1 MEDSVEDTAWFG
13 SLMTDKTMWRVH
25 STNNNVVSSK
35 PPSPPRTENCLPT
48 PLMSSDIPQ
57 NNDPSFRRMDIF
69 PPSSINDFKHVLY
82 NLLVENHNNPLTCS
96 FLQPFSCVDEKTGK
110 SKDGFRFN
118 SMENPD
124 KKLPELYA
132 HHIKKARL
140 DWEDSSSV
148 FIQDL
153 YRYYMRACVELMSK
167 YFEKKD
173 KYSYL
178 YDEVPLFVP
187 NESLEEAETR
197 LKGMKSRARMRR
209 KKRGADDKDD
219 L

>member
-1 MEDSVEDTAWFG
+1 
-13 SLMTDKTMWRVH
+13 
-25 STNNNVVSSK
+25 
-35 PPSPPRTENCLPT
+35 
-48 PLMSSDIPQ
+48 
-57 NNDPSFRRMDIF
+57 
-69 PPSSINDFKHVLY
+69 VLY
-82 NLLVENHNNPLTCS
+82 NLLVESHNNPLTCS
-96 FLQPFSCVDEKTGK
+96 FLQCYSTVDDTGK
-110 SKDGFRFN
+110 RKDGFRFN

-173 KYSYL
+173 KYTYI
-178 YDEVPLFVP
+178 YDEVALFLP
-187 NESLEEAETR
+187 NETLEDAENR

-209 KKRGADDKDD
+209 KKRGHAETEE
-219 L
+219 